1 MTIAPHVA
9 VSVAMGG
16 GGATD
21 LGGVTV
27 LGHAGNAASCG
38 QQGYT
43 GSRAG
48 KTDREP

>member
-1 MTIAPHVA
+1 MTIAPRIA
-9 VSVAMGG
+9 VSVALGG

-21 LGGVTV
+21 PGGVTV
-27 LGHAGNAASCG
+27 LGDADNAASCG

-43 GSRAG
+43 GSGAG